1 MGQKV
6 NPNGFRVGVI
16 RDWESNWYTDHDY
29 AKFVDQDEKIRK
41 FLSKKLKDAFV
52 SKIKIERSKNQIRI
66 NIVAARPGVVLGQN
80 GENIKELEK
89 RISRIVDK
97 GTKII
102 IDVTEVENVDLDAQV
117 VADMIARQLENR
129 ANFRIAQKKA
139 IRNVMKSGAKGIK
152 TKISGRL
159 GGVEMARSE
168 GYTEGNVPLQTIRAD
183 IDYAL
188 GEALTTY
195 GLLGVKVWIYKGEVL
210 PTKESK

>member
-29 AKFVDQDEKIRK
+29 SKFVDQDEKIRK

-52 SKIKIERSKNQIRI
+52 SKIKIERSKNQIRV

-139 IRNVMKSGAKGIK
+139 IRNVMKAGAKGIK

>member
-102 IDVTEVENVDLDAQV
+102 IDVNEVENVDLDAQV

-139 IRNVMKSGAKGIK
+139 IRNVMKAGAKGIK

>member
-139 IRNVMKSGAKGIK
+139 IRNVIKAGAKGIK

>member
-16 RDWESNWYTDHDY
+16 RDWESNWYTNDNY
-29 AKFVDQDEKIRK
+29 ALYVAQDEEIRK
-41 FLSKKLKDAFV
+41 YLSKKLRDAFV
-52 SKIKIERSKNQIRI
+52 SKIKIERNDHQIRI
-66 NIVAARPGVVLGQN
+66 NIIAARPGVVLGQN

-89 RISRIVDK
+89 RISRIVTK

-102 IDVTEVENVDLDAQV
+102 IDVNEVENIDLDAQV
-117 VADMIARQLENR
+117 VADMMARQLENR
-129 ANFRIAQKKA
+129 ANFRIVQKKA
-139 IRNVMKSGAKGIK
+139 IRNVMKAGAKGIK

-168 GYTEGNVPLQTIRAD
+168 GYTKGNVPLQTIRAD

-195 GLLGVKVWIYKGEVL
+195 GILGIKVWIYKGEVL
-210 PTKESK
+210 PAKGDK